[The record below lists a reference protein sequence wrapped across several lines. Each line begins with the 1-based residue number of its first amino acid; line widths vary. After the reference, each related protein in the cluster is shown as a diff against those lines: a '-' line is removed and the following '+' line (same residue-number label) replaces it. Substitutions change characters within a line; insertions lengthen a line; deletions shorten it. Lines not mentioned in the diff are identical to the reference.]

1 MAEHAAMRS
10 SSLKQKP
17 VGGPTIIFDVVAP
30 EAILVSPAE
39 KYSIIKLSFA
49 LLAQLAGTLLQ
60 PVFGLPIT
68 RSVKSGGLRRYQ
80 FPFAFLSPD
89 FG

>member
-1 MAEHAAMRS
+1 VAEHAAIRS
-10 SSLKQKP
+10 SSPKQKP
-17 VGGPTIIFDVVAP
+17 VRGPTIIFDVVAP

-49 LLAQLAGTLLQ
+49 LLAQLSGTLLQ
-60 PVFGLPIT
+60 PVFGPIT

-80 FPFAFLSPD
+80 FPFAFLSPEHC
-89 FG
+89 

>member
-1 MAEHAAMRS
+1 VAEHAAMRS

-17 VGGPTIIFDVVAP
+17 VRGPTIIFDVVAP

-60 PVFGLPIT
+60 PVFGPIT

-80 FPFAFLSPD
+80 FPFAFLSPERC
-89 FG
+89 

>member
-1 MAEHAAMRS
+1 VAEHAAMRS

-17 VGGPTIIFDVVAP
+17 VRGPTIIFDVVAP

-49 LLAQLAGTLLQ
+49 LLAQLSGTLLQ
-60 PVFGLPIT
+60 PVFGPIT

-80 FPFAFLSPD
+80 FPFAFLSPEHC
-89 FG
+89 